1 MIKKMLPTREK
12 EITLADVLDR
22 LLDKGLF
29 LKAELVITL
38 GDIPLVGINLTALIA
53 GMETMVQYG
62 MMREF
67 DGKKITKKP
76 ALPEEVLA

>member
-1 MIKKMLPTREK
+1 MKPIRPK
-12 EITLADVLDR
+12 EVTLTDVLDR

-38 GDIPLVGINLTALIA
+38 GEVPLIGLNLNALVA

-67 DGKKITKKP
+67 DEEKIIDSTVLSKELP
-76 ALPEEVLA
+76 A